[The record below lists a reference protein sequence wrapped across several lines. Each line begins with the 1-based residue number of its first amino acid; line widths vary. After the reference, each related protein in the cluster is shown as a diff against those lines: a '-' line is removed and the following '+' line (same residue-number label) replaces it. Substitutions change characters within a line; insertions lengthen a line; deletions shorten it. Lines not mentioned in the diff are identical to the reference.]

1 MMIGSP
7 NESAELSAGAQAFAP
22 REAAV
27 GLPAVLARPPGDD
40 RHLGE
45 AEQDARDQSGEEQ
58 RAERGAGHRRVQ
70 DHRRG
75 RRDHRPDAGGGRG
88 DRRREVGGIAGLLH
102 RRDDDRAGAGE
113 VRGRR
118 ADHAAEEHRGDDVDL
133 REPGAHRPDQGVREV
148 EQALGDAARVH
159 QPAGEHEQRQG
170 EQDEAAHAGDHHLRQ
185 GRGPGAGQPE
195 VERDRGDQGHD
206 HGHAQDQ
213 EPAEREQRDD
223 GLDHAARLPPTALTL
238 ARATRARRRPRRR
251 ARPRPSRATGRR

>member
-7 NESAELSAGAQAFAP
+7 NESAEFRPVRRHLRHEKRPS
-22 REAAV
+22 
-27 GLPAVLARPPGDD
+27 GLPPVLARPPGDD

-45 AEQDARDQSGEEQ
+45 AQQDARDKSGEEQ
-58 RAERGAGHRRVQ
+58 RAERRAGHRRVQ

-148 EQALGDAARVH
+148 EQTLGDAARVH
-159 QPAGEHEQRQG
+159 QPAGEHEQGQG

-195 VERDRGDQGHD
+195 VERDRADQGHH

-213 EPAEREQRDD
+213 KPTEREQRDR
-223 GLDHAARLPPTALTL
+223 GLDHPARPSTALTL
-238 ARATRARRRPRRR
+238 ARATRARRRLRRR
-251 ARPRPSRATGRR
+251 VRPQPSRATWRR